1 MYTQIANKLLCIYR
15 FDQPVPKFDA
25 LTAKLEIREHSIS
38 NLRFVGGVVLDG
50 WGGTGCSLPLVYLGG
65 GGKCVYTD
73 YDFCVYV
80 TTHPGNGKLPGI
92 FANYRDLNYFY
103 NSVLGIQNSW

>member
-1 MYTQIANKLLCIYR
+1 MCIHRLQINFCVYVYR

-73 YDFCVYV
+73 CEFCVY
-80 TTHPGNGKLPGI
+80 TDC
-92 FANYRDLNYFY
+92 RCR
-103 NSVLGIQNSW
+103 VLCIHRLYLGV

>member
-50 WGGTGCSLPLVYLGG
+50 WG
-65 GGKCVYTD
+65 
-73 YDFCVYV
+73 
-80 TTHPGNGKLPGI
+80 I
-92 FANYRDLNYFY
+92 
-103 NSVLGIQNSW
+103 

>member
-65 GGKCVYTD
+65 EWEMCIHRLRFLCIHRLQV
-73 YDFCVYV
+73 
-80 TTHPGNGKLPGI
+80 
-92 FANYRDLNYFY
+92 
-103 NSVLGIQNSW
+103 

>member
-50 WGGTGCSLPLVYLGG
+50 WGGTGCSLPLVCLGG
-65 GGKCVYTD
+65 EWEMCI
-73 YDFCVYV
+73 
-80 TTHPGNGKLPGI
+80 HRL
-92 FANYRDLNYFY
+92 R
-103 NSVLGIQNSW
+103 VLCIHRLQV

>member
-50 WGGTGCSLPLVYLGG
+50 WGGTGCSLPLACLGG
-65 GGKCVYTD
+65 EWEMCI
-73 YDFCVYV
+73 
-80 TTHPGNGKLPGI
+80 HRL
-92 FANYRDLNYFY
+92 R
-103 NSVLGIQNSW
+103 VLCIHRLQV

>member
-1 MYTQIANKLLCIYR
+1 VYTQIANKLLCIYR

-73 YDFCVYV
+73 CDFCVYTDCSFV
-80 TTHPGNGKLPGI
+80 YTQI
-92 FANYRDLNYFY
+92 A
-103 NSVLGIQNSW
+103 VLCIHRLYLGV